1 MKSIIFALWEAARNR
16 PDVLIFCGVALLS
29 AIVLFAII
37 EYKKEK
43 MSIKK

>member
-16 PDVLIFCGVALLS
+16 PDVLIFCGWALLS
-29 AIVLFAII
+29 VIVFSAII

-43 MSIKK
+43 RSIEK